1 MKKRI
6 ILSAKHISKIYSVP
20 SCLRYLCVLASQ
32 IACGAQTQSEERH
45 GDTEGVFDE
54 E

>member
-1 MKKRI
+1 MRDEI
-6 ILSAKHISKIYSVP
+6 FERRSP
-20 SCLRYLCVLASQ
+20 
-32 IACGAQTQSEERH
+32 ACGAQTQSEERH